1 MQYLLENNMASM
13 LIDEGDPLNKT
24 EQELILQEDSEDGL
38 ETTENNCYLLI
49 SYITTETNTLK
60 NT

>member
-1 MQYLLENNMASM
+1 MMQYLLENNMASM

-38 ETTENNCYLLI
+38 EITENNSVTFWFLI
-49 SYITTETNTLK
+49 LPQKQIL
-60 NT
+60 